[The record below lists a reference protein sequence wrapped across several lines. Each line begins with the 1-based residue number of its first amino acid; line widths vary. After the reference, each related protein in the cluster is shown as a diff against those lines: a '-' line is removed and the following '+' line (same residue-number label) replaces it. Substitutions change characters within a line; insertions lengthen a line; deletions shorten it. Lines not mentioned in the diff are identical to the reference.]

1 MHRKTDNEMS
11 INDEYKLELYQT
23 VKYDPE
29 SNSLYIIANRL
40 EGQLGFYILNI
51 AINDPYPGGTN
62 SFILKWK
69 RSLEIG
75 DCAINILR
83 DQKNG
88 FKEIVISYK
97 TIFINVY
104 TIMVID
110 QNHKSGQ
117 PLMYRHESF

>member
-1 MHRKTDNEMS
+1 MNRKNEMS
-11 INDEYKLELYQT
+11 INEEYELELFQT
-23 VKYDPE
+23 VKYDSQ

-40 EGQLGFYILNI
+40 GGQLGFYILNVRI
-51 AINDPYPGGTN
+51 TDPYPGGRN

-83 DQKNG
+83 DPKNG
-88 FKEIVISYK
+88 FKEVVISYK

-110 QNHKSGQ
+110 QNHKSG
-117 PLMYRHESF
+117 